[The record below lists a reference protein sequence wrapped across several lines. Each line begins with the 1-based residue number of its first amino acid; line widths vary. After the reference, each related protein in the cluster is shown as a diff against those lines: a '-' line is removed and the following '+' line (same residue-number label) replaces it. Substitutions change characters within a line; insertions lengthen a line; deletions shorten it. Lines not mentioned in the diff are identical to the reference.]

1 MRFFATIEGTFDMRA
16 GKLDRRLTIRRFTE
30 TGRAPLNEPI
40 LDWVD
45 VVEVWAQQ
53 RPERGS
59 ERFAAAQIN
68 GTAVMTFHIRYRSDV
83 TIKDR
88 LRYEGREY
96 EIVAPPREIGRRVVL
111 EIDAV
116 ARSDD

>member
-1 MRFFATIEGTFDMRA
+1 MRA
-16 GKLDRRLTIRRFTE
+16 GKLDRRLTIRRYGE
-30 TGRAPLNEPI
+30 TGRDAFYAPI
-40 LDWVD
+40 VGWHD
-45 VVEVWAQQ
+45 VVTVWAQQ

-59 ERFAAAQIN
+59 ERFAAASIN

-83 TIKDR
+83 TVKDR

-111 EIDAV
+111 EIDAI
-116 ARSDD
+116 ARADDESQ

>member
-1 MRFFATIEGTFDMRA
+1 MRA
-16 GKLDRRLTIRRFTE
+16 GKLDRRLTIRRFIE
-30 TGRAPLNEPI
+30 TGRTPLNEPI

-45 VVEVWAQQ
+45 VVTVWAQQ

-68 GTAVMTFHIRYRSDV
+68 GTAVMTFHIRFRGDV
-83 TIKDR
+83 SVKDR
-88 LRYEGREY
+88 LLYEGREY

-111 EIDAV
+111 EIDAI
-116 ARSDD
+116 ARADDP